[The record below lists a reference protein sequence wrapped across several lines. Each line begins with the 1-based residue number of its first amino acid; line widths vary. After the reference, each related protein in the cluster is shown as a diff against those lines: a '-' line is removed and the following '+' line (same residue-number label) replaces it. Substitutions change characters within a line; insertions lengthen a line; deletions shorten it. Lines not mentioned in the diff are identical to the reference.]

1 MEREMDGWLAKL
13 AKKRGGGEGNW
24 QRRWFT
30 LRGDMLCFYNAESEA
45 QTKETPKWSL
55 DLGQAGATATAFSAP
70 GAPLRNAR
78 YTNASRTSAEKTTMT
93 VGAMLAARGLVR
105 EADLAVEKN
114 WPAALAAYVGAKY
127 VLKSEAG
134 AGAAGD
140 AAGKKD
146 K

>member
-1 MEREMDGWLAKL
+1 MSMEREMDGWLSKL

-70 GAPLRNAR
+70 GEPPDNTRIELHSGSDHVSLRAD
-78 YTNASRTSAEKTTMT
+78 SEVEAEM
-93 VGAMLAARGLVR
+93 
-105 EADLAVEKN
+105 
-114 WPAALAAYVGAKY
+114 WSAALATQPRGGGPMPQPPPPQSQKSGAQ
-127 VLKSEAG
+127 
-134 AGAAGD
+134 
-140 AAGKKD
+140 
-146 K
+146 